1 MWFVDC
7 SCKQNCY
14 LACRGQNSGPL
25 FQFQNGTFLTRQKFV
40 HYVHYVHS
48 ALEETGVN
56 PTKYNK
62 HSFRIGAATMAVAKE
77 MEDSLI
83 KFFWEDGRV
92 QDTSGI
98 FGSPGYY
105 LPPTPLPLQHDLW
118 LTCNSLHV
126 TLHLSS
132 FCVPVYVPS
141 EGTSC
146 NSWHHYQ
153 PLPCKS
159 YSPELGGGNLW
170 LLLGQGW
177 RLETLHS

>member
-1 MWFVDC
+1 MGEYRIPAVYSDPQGTTRHLHLYPC
-7 SCKQNCY
+7 S
-14 LACRGQNSGPL
+14 
-25 FQFQNGTFLTRQKFV
+25 
-40 HYVHYVHS
+40 
-48 ALEETGVN
+48 
-56 PTKYNK
+56 
-62 HSFRIGAATMAVAKE
+62 M
-77 MEDSLI
+77 
-83 KFFWEDGRV
+83 
-92 QDTSGI
+92 I
-98 FGSPGYY
+98 FG
-105 LPPTPLPLQHDLW
+105 L

>member
-1 MWFVDC
+1 MIVHA
-7 SCKQNCY
+7 SKIATL
-14 LACRGQNSGPL
+14 LAEVRILGHYFNFRMVHFSL
-25 FQFQNGTFLTRQKFV
+25 AKKFV

-83 KFFWEDGRV
+83 KTFLEDGRV

-105 LPPTPLPLQHDLW
+105 SPPTPLPLQHDLW
-118 LTCNSLHV
+118 FVDL
-126 TLHLSS
+126 
-132 FCVPVYVPS
+132 
-141 EGTSC
+141 
-146 NSWHHYQ
+146 
-153 PLPCKS
+153 
-159 YSPELGGGNLW
+159 
-170 LLLGQGW
+170 
-177 RLETLHS
+177 